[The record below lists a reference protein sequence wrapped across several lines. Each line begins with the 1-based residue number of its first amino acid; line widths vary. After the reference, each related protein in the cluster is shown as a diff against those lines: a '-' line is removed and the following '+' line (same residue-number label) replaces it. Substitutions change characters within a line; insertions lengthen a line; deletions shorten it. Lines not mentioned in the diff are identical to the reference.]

1 MQLWFVKCRH
11 AVFMLWTRLPS
22 SGGSVSQIFSFQSLV
37 NINVK
42 YIYGKLISNT
52 ELMRQVVQK
61 SGLFVI
67 QQDFSSGLTSHTD
80 VSLHSALK
88 HVIYR
93 FYIYLCNYNG
103 TEWIILM
110 FLFALIIIVSQTVYI
125 KVSLHPKENQIN
137 LPLSKNQEN
146 W

>member
-1 MQLWFVKCRH
+1 MRYE
-11 AVFMLWTRLPS
+11 
-22 SGGSVSQIFSFQSLV
+22 
-37 NINVK
+37 

-93 FYIYLCNYNG
+93 LYIYLCNYNG

-125 KVSLHPKENQIN
+125 KVSLHPKYNQIN
-137 LPLSKNQEN
+137 LPLSKNQVN